1 MTFELSKSTGF
12 PEIHVQ
18 KALAVADGMPS
29 QHLTIRPVGVGDMM
43 SALAG
48 MGSETG

>member
-1 MTFELSKSTGF
+1 MTCELSKSTGF

-18 KALAVADGMPS
+18 KALAVADGMSS
-29 QHLTIRPVGVGDMM
+29 QHPSIRLLGVGDMM

>member
-1 MTFELSKSTGF
+1 MTCELSKSTGF

-18 KALAVADGMPS
+18 KAFAVADGMPS
-29 QHLTIRPVGVGDMM
+29 QHLTIRLVGVGDMM